1 MSTDDHM
8 PEAGFL
14 PGGYILCGG
23 QSRRFGSDKARQRID
38 DHPLIT
44 HVARQLAPVCGNL
57 WAIADRP
64 DKYQDLGLSTLADLR
79 PGQGPLGGLQSA
91 LAHAA
96 ELGTSDWIV
105 LASCDQTR
113 IEPTWLSLFRDLL
126 ADQPRARAV
135 LFREASPSRHAP
147 YLWHPFPGLYH
158 IDLLPRVNERL
169 ERGLLALQ
177 AFLASLRDLLVA
189 VPLPADWP
197 AIPQINTPVDLAL
210 WRLEA
215 ARLGSAPGPG

>member
-1 MSTDDHM
+1 MNTNDHM
-8 PEAGFL
+8 PEVGIP

-23 QSRRFGSDKARQRID
+23 QSRRFGSDKARQLID

-44 HVARQLAPVCGNL
+44 HVARQLDPACGNV

-79 PGQGPLGGLQSA
+79 PGQGPLGGLHTA

-96 ELGTSDWIV
+96 ERGTSPWIV

-113 IEPTWLSLFRDLL
+113 IEPVWLSLFRELL
-126 ADQPRARAV
+126 ADQPQARAV
-135 LFREASPSRHAP
+135 LFRETSAFRKSP
-147 YLWHPFPGLYH
+147 YLWHPFPGMYH
-158 IDLLPRVNERL
+158 IDLLPRVNAQL
-169 ERGLLALQ
+169 ERGERALQ

-197 AIPQINTPVDLAL
+197 AIPQINTPVELAL
-210 WRLEA
+210 WQIGRASCRE
-215 ARLGSAPGPG
+215 RV